1 MVGCIINSMGLSL
14 SILQEIVK
22 DMEAWCA
29 AVHGVTKSWA
39 RLGKWTTNSSNIYF
53 QKRRHGKHIFF
64 SMLFTYFFKKNNAFY
79 TYKLMCYNC
88 VLHAIMMEFIN
99 SALSQCSAKQYGP
112 ARASGLGLW
121 CTQSGSILS
130 AHLTLCMSLFGDK
143 VNFLSLLPFVNIR
156 PGPNVP
162 A

>member
-1 MVGCIINSMGLSL
+1 MGGWHHWLNGHEFGQTLGDSEGHGSL
-14 SILQEIVK
+14 ACCSPWGHKE
-22 DMEAWCA
+22 
-29 AVHGVTKSWA
+29 
-39 RLGKWTTNSSNIYF
+39 LGMTGQMNNK
-53 QKRRHGKHIFF
+53 QQQHIFSKKKTWETHF
-64 SMLFTYFFKKNNAFY
+64 LFHVIYLFFKKTNAFY
-79 TYKLMCYNC
+79 THKLMWYNC

-121 CTQSGSILS
+121 CMQSGSILS